1 MSVGALLLIGVLYL
15 IGVLI
20 DLVINNN
27 KDKRPKG
34 FREG

>member
-1 MSVGALLLIGVLYL
+1 MLFGALLLIGVLYL

-20 DLVINNN
+20 DLIVDK

>member
-1 MSVGALLLIGVLYL
+1 MLFGALLLIGVLYL

-20 DLVINNN
+20 DLIVNK

>member
-1 MSVGALLLIGVLYL
+1 MLFGALLLIGVLYL

-20 DLVINNN
+20 DLIVNN

>member
-1 MSVGALLLIGVLYL
+1 MSVGVLLLIGVLYL

-20 DLVINNN
+20 DLVVNK

>member
-1 MSVGALLLIGVLYL
+1 MLFGALLLIGVLYL

-20 DLVINNN
+20 DLTINK